1 MNALLPL
8 FRLAAGQ
15 VGEIESISGEPS
27 QVHRLHE
34 LGMYQGIKVTMI
46 RSGTPCVI
54 RLAGHKLCFRQNDGL
69 DIQVRP
75 LAGV

>member
-1 MNALLPL
+1 VNALLPM

-15 VGEIESISGEPS
+15 VGEIASISGDPS

-34 LGMYQGIKVTMI
+34 LGMYQGIKVTMV

-69 DIQVRP
+69 EIQVNP
-75 LAGV
+75 LAGG